1 MAIKL
6 KDKKIMD
13 HLVMEDLKVLGELLW
28 AFLGQSIIND
38 FLFFTFI
45 FLCSEF
51 RGFGVLGPL
60 YVILLA

>member
-38 FLFFTFI
+38 FYRIIMKKIDIFSLFN
-45 FLCSEF
+45 
-51 RGFGVLGPL
+51 
-60 YVILLA
+60 Y